1 MVDVTWKG
9 QTERNG
15 AELWFV
21 GTDTAKDWIY
31 NRYPFP
37 DGPGALHFANDLP
50 DEFFAQCVAERKVA
64 RYVRGHKRIEW
75 VKGKA
80 ERNEALD
87 LMVYCLAMAHYLGI
101 NRYQEHDWERVR
113 QSLAQAGL
121 FDEASSIKPVQG
133 HRLIDNETPA
143 PSAARQT
150 QPAPQPAAPVVQSR
164 AVAPPP
170 QRRSSASGY
179 LKRR

>member
-37 DGPGALHFANDLP
+37 DGPGSLHFANDLP

-121 FDEASSIKPVQG
+121 FDDATTTKPVQG
-133 HRLIDNETPA
+133 ERIAIALQPSSVAMTAPPA
-143 PSAARQT
+143 P
-150 QPAPQPAAPVVQSR
+150 PPAAPVATPRPAAAS
-164 AVAPPP
+164 P